1 MTTKYPPLITR
12 EDIEAIHRG
21 NQLNRQVLQAGIRVL
36 VNDVHKGNEQ
46 SSNSIRKV
54 ADRWTN

>member
-12 EDIEAIHRG
+12 ADIEAIHRG
-21 NQLNRQVLQAGIRVL
+21 NQLNRQVLRAGIRSL

-46 SSNSIRKV
+46 SDRTIRKV
-54 ADRWTN
+54 ADKWIN